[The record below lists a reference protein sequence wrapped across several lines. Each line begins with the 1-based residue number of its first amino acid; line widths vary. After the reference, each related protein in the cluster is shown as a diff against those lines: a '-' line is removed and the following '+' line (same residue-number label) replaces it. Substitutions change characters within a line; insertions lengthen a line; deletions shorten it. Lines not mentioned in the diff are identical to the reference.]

1 MSIQCLLSVL
11 EENNVAVYACRYD
24 VALDVNVMGVKH
36 MCQLAKKC
44 PNLEVILHVSTGKS
58 VFTTLSI

>member
-1 MSIQCLLSVL
+1 
-11 EENNVAVYACRYD
+11 

-44 PNLEVILHVSTGKS
+44 PNLEVILHVSTGGVIIS
-58 VFTTLSI
+58 SCLINLALVLLEVSEERRRDL